1 MGLSN
6 DTVQVE
12 REQRTSTST
21 TTDEGLSRNDIFE
34 ILRNERR
41 RLTLQYLDRCEMES
55 VPLRDVVDYVASRE
69 NGTPIEE
76 LDAGKRKAVYTALRQ
91 SHFPK
96 MDELGVVRYEHLRGE
111 IELTEAAKDVQM
123 YLEYVPENEIP
134 WHEYYLGLTAVGAAL
149 LVVTW
154 VGIVPFDR
162 LSWFAL
168 AVLFVFL
175 YGSSAVAQA
184 YHARRNRLDFEHLF

>member
-1 MGLSN
+1 MGFSN
-6 DTVQVE
+6 DTVQVTK
-12 REQRTSTST
+12 EQRTS
-21 TTDEGLSRNDIFE
+21 TTDEGLSRNDVFE

-41 RLTLQYLDRCEMES
+41 RLTLQYLDRCKRES
-55 VPLRDVVDYVASRE
+55 VPLRDVVDYVASHE
-69 NGTPIEE
+69 NETPIEE
-76 LDAGKRKAVYTALRQ
+76 LDPGKRKAVYTALRQ

-96 MDELGVVRYEHLRGE
+96 MDELGVVRYDHLRGE
-111 IELTEAAKDVQM
+111 IELTGAAKDVQL

-154 VGIVPFDR
+154 VQIPPFDR

-168 AVLFVFL
+168 TVLFVLL
-175 YGSSAVAQA
+175 YGSSAVVHA
-184 YHARRNRLDFEHLF
+184 YHARRTRLDFGNLF